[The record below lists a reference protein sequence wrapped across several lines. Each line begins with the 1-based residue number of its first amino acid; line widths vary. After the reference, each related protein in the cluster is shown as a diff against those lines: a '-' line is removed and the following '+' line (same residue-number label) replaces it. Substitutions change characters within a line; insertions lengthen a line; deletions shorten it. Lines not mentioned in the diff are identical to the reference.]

1 MIILVLFS
9 VHQGGV
15 YCYASG
21 GGRINACLE
30 FKEMV
35 KDLHLAGIEVIMDV
49 VYNRTNEVD
58 DKYPYTTSFL
68 GIPRCLTYNN
78 YTKSAPCIGMT
89 NTGPTVFHRKLN
101 QCQMRLKEKPIM
113 LQSSV
118 EHSGGQRVCLDL
130 QKLDCGRY

>member
-35 KDLHLAGIEVIMDV
+35 KDLHLAGIEVFDFSC
-49 VYNRTNEVD
+49 NE
-58 DKYPYTTSFL
+58 S
-68 GIPRCLTYNN
+68 
-78 YTKSAPCIGMT
+78 
-89 NTGPTVFHRKLN
+89 
-101 QCQMRLKEKPIM
+101 
-113 LQSSV
+113 
-118 EHSGGQRVCLDL
+118 
-130 QKLDCGRY
+130 